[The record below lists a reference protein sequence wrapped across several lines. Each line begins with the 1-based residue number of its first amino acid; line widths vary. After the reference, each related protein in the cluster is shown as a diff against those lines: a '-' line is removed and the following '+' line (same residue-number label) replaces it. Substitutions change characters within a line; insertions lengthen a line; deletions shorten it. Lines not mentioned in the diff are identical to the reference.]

1 MRSLMVSPTYQEA
14 AGIEAFVERFGAAR
28 ADFELLIVDDGSPDG
43 TGAIVQRLA
52 ETRPWLH
59 LLSRSGKG
67 GLGSAYRAGFA
78 WALERDYELIG
89 QIDADGQHPPESLVA
104 LRARLE
110 AEGADVLIGSRYVV
124 GGDTGDWPAYRRAM
138 SGVAGWTTRRATG
151 LRQRDLSGGFK
162 LWRASALRAIDVAT
176 TNAQGYGFQIE
187 TTMRAHRAGLSII
200 EEPISFGVRMQ
211 GESKLSSDVVVEGAK
226 LLVTL
231 RRDPWS
237 PTTPTE

>member
-1 MRSLMVSPTYQEA
+1 MQSLMVSPTYQEA
-14 AGIEAFVERFGAAR
+14 EGIEAFVERFGAAR
-28 ADFELLIVDDGSPDG
+28 DDFDLLIVDDGSPDG
-43 TGAIVQRLA
+43 TGAIVERLA

-67 GLGSAYRAGFA
+67 GLGSAYRAGFG
-78 WALERDYELIG
+78 WALERGYDLIG

-110 AEGADVLIGSRYVV
+110 AEHADVLIGSRYVA
-124 GGDTGDWPAYRRAM
+124 GGDTGDWPVYRRAM
-138 SGVAGWTTRRATG
+138 SGVAGFATRRATG

-162 LWRASALRAIDVAT
+162 LWRASALQAIDVAT

-187 TTMRAHRAGLSII
+187 TTMRAHRAGLRII
-200 EEPISFGVRMQ
+200 EEPISFGVRTQ
-211 GESKLSSDVVVEGAK
+211 GESKLSSGVVVEGAK

-237 PTTPTE
+237 PERPAE